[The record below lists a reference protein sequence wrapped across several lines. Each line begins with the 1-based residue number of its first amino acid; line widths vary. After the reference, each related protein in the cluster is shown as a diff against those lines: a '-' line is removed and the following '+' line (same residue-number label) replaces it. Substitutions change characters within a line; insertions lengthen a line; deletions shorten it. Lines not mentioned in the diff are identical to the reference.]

1 MSLER
6 GERCGGVCVS
16 IIVVH
21 LATHAFI
28 PTYPLVCTEHA
39 LNEREREKKACNN
52 FGIDSYVT
60 TFPSKSLTNSCKQS
74 LWRQWVP
81 PRLLQPCPPGLR
93 CVLVMSVM
101 KTQMLRCLKRG
112 PVEGDLSGS
121 ASGSYLVTGYV
132 TFISFFFKCDM
143 DPRLSCLL
151 DTNTEKERKRQR
163 VKENSLG
170 QLYSYRFNLK
180 D

>member
-6 GERCGGVCVS
+6 GERCGGVYVS

-39 LNEREREKKACNN
+39 LKREKKKACNN

-60 TFPSKSLTNSCKQS
+60 TFPSKALSNSCKQS
-74 LWRQWVP
+74 LWRQWIP
-81 PRLLQPCPPGLR
+81 PRLLQPSPPGLR
-93 CVLVMSVM
+93 CVLVMSIM
-101 KTQMLRCLKRG
+101 KTQTLRCLKRG
-112 PVEGDLSGS
+112 PVEGDMSDS

-132 TFISFFFKCDM
+132 TFMSFFFLNVTWI
-143 DPRLSCLL
+143 PGYLVSWIP
-151 DTNTEKERKRQR
+151 TQKERDKD
-163 VKENSLG
+163 KEL
-170 QLYSYRFNLK
+170 
-180 D
+180 